1 MNAVVNEDVNLDEE
15 LGIATRNNDI
25 AQTSYVHGMS
35 RDERGEMLDAIV
47 KMPKGVHHRWD
58 AVTDVCYQLISF
70 IHHCV

>member
-15 LGIATRNNDI
+15 LQIATRNNDI

-47 KMPKGVHHRWD
+47 KMPKGLHH
-58 AVTDVCYQLISF
+58 
-70 IHHCV
+70 